1 MAAQTLTDWER
12 QTLEHLQRAQERGAT
27 LRDYA
32 AQSGLNV
39 QELYSGKGRL
49 RRKGFWPTTKSATAA
64 QPELLA
70 VRVMPDINA
79 NDALVCRLTGP
90 NGWVIECC
98 RWPEAKWLA
107 GLMVAAE
114 RASP

>member
-70 VRVMPDINA
+70 AGAMPDINA
-79 NDALVCRLTGP
+79 KDALVCRPAGP
-90 NGWVIECC
+90 NGWAVARC
-98 RWPEAKWLA
+98 RWPDAQW
-107 GLMVAAE
+107 
-114 RASP
+114 RAQVSA